1 MDIFI
6 YTPKAGLMNPRVL
19 IRELQ
24 HLLMFCPS
32 GIICLLPDILPR
44 EVFLFL
50 LKYS

>member
-6 YTPKAGLMNPRVL
+6 YTPKAGLMNPCVL

-32 GIICLLPDILPR
+32 GIICYLTSFPVR
-44 EVFLFL
+44 YFYF
-50 LKYS
+50 Y